1 MKKFIFSII
10 AMLTMFVG
18 MANASNNSTNELTNY
33 KMNVNVEKLAHFL
46 NVNDEMKSELK
57 ITMGVFIGSMDNAAH
72 ERNKDARDKMVL
84 NAVEHNLNFMHSLLT
99 NEQMRKYRMVL
110 NATLSNRD
118 ILPSTT
124 R

>member
-18 MANASNNSTNELTNY
+18 MVNASDNSTNELTNY
-33 KMNVNVEKLAHFL
+33 KMSINVEKLAHFL

-72 ERNKDARDKMVL
+72 ERNKDTRDRMVL

>member
-10 AMLTMFVG
+10 AMLTMFVS
-18 MANASNNSTNELTNY
+18 MANASDNSTNELTNY

-57 ITMGVFIGSMDNAAH
+57 ITMGVFMGSMDNAAH

-84 NAVEHNLNFMHSLLT
+84 NAVEHNLNFMRSLLT

-118 ILPSTT
+118 ILPLTT

>member
-18 MANASNNSTNELTNY
+18 VANADNNATNELSNY
-33 KMNVNVEKLAHFL
+33 KMNVNVEKLAEFL
-46 NVNDEMKSELK
+46 NVNDDMKSELK
-57 ITMGVFIGSMDNAAH
+57 ITMGVFMGSMDNAAH
-72 ERNKDARDKMVL
+72 ERNKDTRDKMVL
-84 NAVEHNLNFMHSLLT
+84 NAVEHNLNFMRSLLT

-118 ILPSTT
+118 ILPLTT